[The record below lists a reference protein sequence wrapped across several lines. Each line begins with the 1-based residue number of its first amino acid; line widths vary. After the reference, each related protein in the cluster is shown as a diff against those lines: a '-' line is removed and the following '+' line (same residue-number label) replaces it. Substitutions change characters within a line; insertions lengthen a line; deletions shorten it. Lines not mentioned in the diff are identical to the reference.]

1 MTQSHKQR
9 RNLVGP
15 ANSGEPLADVWSVVI

>member
-1 MTQSHKQR
+1 MTQGHKQS
-9 RNLVGP
+9 RNLLGS